1 MILWYCLA
9 SLVLQVS
16 YWSPFILSNIWSL
29 PDLSLPLPVTL
40 PRAVSLHIRGRGR
53 QVGAERCTE
62 RKMKFLGDTTGW
74 GSRWVC
80 RREYLLFNSS
90 SKANSLRRGWIT
102 PNCQSSFALPCR
114 TGKYILPFLPSKETL
129 AKKYNPT
136 SLPPLPKATL
146 HTSHMSGNNP
156 HISTESRVPR
166 FVYNKIIS
174 FALWSSVH
182 KSSWCINSQDYR
194 RF

>member
-129 AKKYNPT
+129 AKKVQPN
-136 SLPPLPKATL
+136 LPSSPAQGHPPHFSYEWKQP
-146 HTSHMSGNNP
+146 SHLNRKQS
-156 HISTESRVPR
+156 
-166 FVYNKIIS
+166 
-174 FALWSSVH
+174 ASV
-182 KSSWCINSQDYR
+182 CL
-194 RF
+194 